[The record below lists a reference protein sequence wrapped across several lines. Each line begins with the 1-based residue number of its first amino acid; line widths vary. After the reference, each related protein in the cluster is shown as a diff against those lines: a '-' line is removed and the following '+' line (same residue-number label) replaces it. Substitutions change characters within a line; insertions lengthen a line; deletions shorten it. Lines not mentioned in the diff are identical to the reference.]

1 MIYKNVTRNVKI
13 RKENIILNIF
23 AMSISV
29 SAICIKRFNV
39 MLVYTLSYR
48 DVCFVSNI
56 NNKPFNSNSHIKF
69 NALII
74 FNLSY
79 NMIPLFNWEWI
90 MECECEPWHK

>member
-1 MIYKNVTRNVKI
+1 MNKKGKYYFDYICNVH
-13 RKENIILNIF
+13 LN
-23 AMSISV
+23 SSV
-29 SAICIKRFNV
+29 STICIKRFNV
-39 MLVYTLSYR
+39 IFVHTLSYR

-79 NMIPLFNWEWI
+79 NMIPIFN
-90 MECECEPWHK
+90 